1 VLTREQSIE
10 IRASPEEVFDLIHDY
25 SRRLEWD
32 PFLKKAELLHGA
44 KAAGVGAD
52 SLCVAKNRLGGLG
65 METVYVVFDRPR
77 VAAVKMVHGPAIL
90 QLFGASLRQDQLSP
104 GTTRLTYKYTLE
116 TRPAWLR
123 WFFTPICKWV
133 FSRETRG
140 RLAKLKSFLET
151 ADGNVVRSPI
161 IFFDGVCAMCNT
173 FVNIALRIDR
183 RKIFLFAP
191 LQGSTAREL
200 LPPLSD
206 DPAEWSMIYLDET
219 GIHDQL
225 DASLEV
231 YRRLGGV
238 WFLLSLL
245 RYIPHFIR
253 DPLYRILARNRY
265 RWFGRRE
272 QCRIPTESE
281 RQRFLP

>member
-1 VLTREQSIE
+1 MNEPQPTR
-10 IRASPEEVFDLIHDY
+10 
-25 SRRLEWD
+25 
-32 PFLKKAELLHGA
+32 
-44 KAAGVGAD
+44 
-52 SLCVAKNRLGGLG
+52 
-65 METVYVVFDRPR
+65 
-77 VAAVKMVHGPAIL
+77 
-90 QLFGASLRQDQLSP
+90 
-104 GTTRLTYKYTLE
+104 
-116 TRPAWLR
+116 
-123 WFFTPICKWV
+123 
-133 FSRETRG
+133 
-140 RLAKLKSFLET
+140 
-151 ADGNVVRSPI
+151 DGSPI

-173 FVNIALRIDR
+173 FVNLALRIDR

-206 DPAEWSMIYLDET
+206 DPREWSMIYLDER

-231 YRRLGGV
+231 YRRLGGP
-238 WFLLSLL
+238 WFFLSLL

-265 RWFGRRE
+265 RWFGRKE
-272 QCRIPTESE
+272 QCRIPTEAE